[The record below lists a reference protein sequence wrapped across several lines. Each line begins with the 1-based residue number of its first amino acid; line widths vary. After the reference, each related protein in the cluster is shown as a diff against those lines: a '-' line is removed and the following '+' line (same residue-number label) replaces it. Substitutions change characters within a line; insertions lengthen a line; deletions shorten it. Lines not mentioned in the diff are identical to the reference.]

1 MSAVGENPLD
11 PATPESRKR
20 KGSPCDTSGQSVEKR
35 RRELECHYIEE
46 LAELLSSNMGDIAS
60 LSSKPDKCHILK
72 STVDQIQQMKRREQE
87 KAALLSPDDEVQ
99 KSDISSSSQGLVE
112 KEALGPMLLEA
123 LDGFF
128 FVVNREGR
136 IVFVSENVT
145 SYLGYSQG
153 ELMTSSVYSML
164 HVGDHNEFVRNLLPK
179 SLVNGV
185 QWPQEP
191 SRRNSHTFN
200 CRMLKRPPDELDSEN
215 PEARQQYEIM
225 QCFTVSQPRTMQ
237 EEGEDLQSCLIC
249 IACRIPRAQPFSTES
264 FITKQ
269 DPTGKIISIET
280 SALRATGR
288 PGWEDLVR
296 KCIFAFF
303 QTQGKEPSHAKKL
316 LHEVMTH
323 GTAISPL
330 YHFTLSDG
338 TPLSAQTRCKFCC
351 PPNPDVQPFIMG
363 IHTIDRE
370 HNTASSQEN
379 TNPSLPPALGSL
391 AQTPSRSPSLPPSS
405 NWTQGSGLST
415 SGLHPNNTNTSPH
428 GHNPATPTGYLT
440 PNRTCPQ
447 QVNSPSPLS
456 SPLIATPTSFMSPRM
471 PRASP
476 GLGGSPRLPGNPFS
490 PSTPGLQ
497 SPAGEL
503 SSGGSLNR
511 QQSGGDGSSGTSG
524 GSTGSFSLSSPV
536 LQRQASTPTGSST
549 RPPSAKLPEGGEGG
563 GENSVKAPLPSASLL
578 GNPRLNQLLE
588 RNGAGAE
595 SNNNRIHCKSSPHP
609 SNPHPAPQCP
619 ASHSTLTERHKI
631 LHRLLQD
638 TSPHDASTT
647 TEEGLNKSDVEIKR
661 EPPAIPALTAAPPKS
676 SSREPQDHQLL
687 RFLLDT
693 DEKDLG
699 DLPPPSALSL
709 QTVRVKVE
717 KRASVDG
724 VVCTGSTVAAGGAS
738 KPAGVCS
745 SSACTSPK
753 SSPVGENRR
762 DSRRDSR
769 DSTMSGGSVD
779 MDPLTQLLPGL
790 RGPSGAKQ
798 SSEDSTTPGGGPQ
811 LHSPASQ
818 PPAQLQSPLPQL
830 QSPLPQLQ
838 SPLPQLQSPLPQ
850 LQSPLPQLQSP
861 LPQLQSPLP
870 QLQSSQSLPQ
880 LQSPSP
886 QLHSPSPQ
894 LKLQSPTQLQPG
906 EASTPR
912 NVNVKRESP
921 GTPNRVLSDGGPS
934 SGCNLQSQSSF
945 DFCSPPTPS
954 QTQNLGQG
962 DPFQTPKDS
971 SLFPEAEVINAF
983 SSSTGLSKMDV
994 GDSQFQPLSL
1004 SDSLSFNGL
1013 GTPLQ
1018 APLASPQEQCVPCTL
1033 DEVLGPPTTPEGRND
1048 EKALLEQLVSFL
1060 SGTDE
1065 SELAELDKALG
1076 IDKLVQGGC
1085 FDPLNQNFPTQQ
1097 STATSGSMD
1106 PKLPTYPSQFTPSP
1120 QAQFPPELAT
1130 VVGQQGLGF
1139 GAPRRAFPGGTTGV
1153 GLRPGVPRPLGVG
1166 AQLRL
1171 PPNQLRL
1178 QLQQRLQGPQQL
1190 QNRMAGIHPF
1200 PGGAQHVNIGLRQG
1214 VQQPQMP
1221 SQPPLNAQMLAQ
1233 RQRELYSIQHR
1244 QRQLFQQKVMLM
1256 RQNIAGAPTGVV
1268 GPTGGTA
1275 RAPKGPPQTPQQQQ
1289 QFSFPPGYNPL
1300 MGKSPTSPSNFSP
1313 MTGGPL
1319 DNKLPSRVPL
1329 NNPTL
1334 MAGVQGQFSTTVNST
1349 LPQGLFQ
1356 QFGGSAISQQDPPF
1370 PPEMSPTSPLLSPQ
1384 NPTSQSPLLQQAPPP
1399 GYQSPEMK
1407 SWQQTGMG
1415 SNSLFS
1421 PSGQSAA
1428 QAFGQQGVYNNM
1440 SITVSM
1446 AGGSGGVGP
1455 LSPMGQPVGISNSNL
1470 SNVGSVC
1477 SDQQVQQVQVFA
1489 DVQCTVNLVGGDSY
1503 LNPGPIGAAASQKG
1517 PGVPQGSQNNQA
1529 QQKSLLQQ
1537 LLTE

>member
-1 MSAVGENPLD
+1 MSAVGESPLD

-20 KGSPCDTSGQSVEKR
+20 KGSPCDTSGQSLEKR
-35 RRELECHYIEE
+35 RRELECRYIEE

-60 LSSKPDKCHILK
+60 LSVKPDKCHILK
-72 STVDQIQQMKRREQE
+72 STVDQIQQIKRREQE

-145 SYLGYSQG
+145 SYLGYTQE
-153 ELMTSSVYSML
+153 ELMTSSVYNIL
-164 HVGDHNEFVRNLLPK
+164 HVGDHYEFVRNLLPK

-185 QWPQEP
+185 PWPQETG
-191 SRRNSHTFN
+191 RRNSHTFN
-200 CRMLKRPPDELDSEN
+200 CRMLKRPPDEVDSEN
-215 PEARQQYEIM
+215 LEARQQYEIM
-225 QCFTVSQPRTMQ
+225 QCFTVSQPPAKQQ
-237 EEGEDLQSCLIC
+237 EEGDDLQSCLIC
-249 IACRIPRAQPFSTES
+249 IACRIPRAQPVNSES

-280 SALRATGR
+280 SALRVTGR

-296 KCIFAFF
+296 KCIYAFF
-303 QTQGKEPSHAKKL
+303 QPQGKEPSHAKKL

-323 GTAISPL
+323 GSAISPL
-330 YHFTLSDG
+330 YHFSLSDG
-338 TPLSAQTRCKFCC
+338 TPLSAQTRCKFFC

-363 IHTIDRE
+363 FHTIDRE

-379 TNPSLPPALGSL
+379 TTPTLGSL
-391 AQTPSRSPSLPPSS
+391 AQTPSRSPTLPPGS
-405 NWTQGSGLST
+405 NSTQGSGLAS
-415 SGLHPNNTNTSPH
+415 SGLHPNNSNASSH
-428 GHNPATPTGYLT
+428 GHNPATPTGYVT
-440 PNRTCPQ
+440 PCRTCPQ

-456 SPLIATPTSFMSPRM
+456 SPLTATPTSFMSPRM

-476 GLGGSPRLPGNPFS
+476 GLGGSPRVPGNPFS
-490 PSTPGLQ
+490 PSTPGLH
-497 SPAGEL
+497 SPTGAL

-511 QQSGGDGSSGTSG
+511 QQSGGDGGTSC

-536 LQRQASTPTGSST
+536 PQRQASTPTGSST
-549 RPPSAKLPEGGEGG
+549 QPPSVKHPEGGEGG
-563 GENSVKAPLPSASLL
+563 GEDSVKAPLPSASQL
-578 GNPRLNQLLE
+578 GIPRLSLLLE
-588 RNGAGAE
+588 INGTAVE
-595 SNNNRIHCKSSPHP
+595 SNNNNSTHCTSSPHP
-609 SNPHPAPQCP
+609 PNPAPAPQCP

-638 TSPHDASTT
+638 SSPNDASTAA
-647 TEEGLNKSDVEIKR
+647 EDGLNKNEVEIKK
-661 EPPAIPALTAAPPKS
+661 EPPACPALTASSKS

-717 KRASVDG
+717 KRVSVDG
-724 VVCTGSTVAAGGAS
+724 PPLCTGSSVAAS
-738 KPAGVCS
+738 KPAGAS
-745 SSACTSPK
+745 GSPACVSPK
-753 SSPVGENRR
+753 SSPVGENRL

-769 DSTMSGGSVD
+769 DSTMSGGPVD
-779 MDPLTQLLPGL
+779 MDSLIELLPGL
-790 RGPSGAKQ
+790 RGAKQ
-798 SSEDSTTPGGGPQ
+798 GSEDPTTPGSPQLQSPGPQ
-811 LHSPASQ
+811 AQ
-818 PPAQLQSPLPQL
+818 PPAQLQSPMPQL
-830 QSPLPQLQ
+830 QSPLSQP
-838 SPLPQLQSPLPQ
+838 
-850 LQSPLPQLQSP
+850 
-861 LPQLQSPLP
+861 
-870 QLQSSQSLPQ
+870 QSLPQ

-886 QLHSPSPQ
+886 QLQSPSPQ
-894 LKLQSPTQLQPG
+894 LKLQSPTQLQRS

-912 NVNVKRESP
+912 NVNVKREPP
-921 GTPNRVLSDGGPS
+921 GTPNRGLSDGGPP
-934 SGCNLQSQSSF
+934 SGCSLQSQPSF

-954 QTQNLGQG
+954 QTQTQGQG

-971 SLFPEAEVINAF
+971 SSPFPEAEVINPF
-983 SSSTGLSKMDV
+983 SSSTVLTKMDV
-994 GDSQFQPLSL
+994 GDSQFQPLAL
-1004 SDSLSFNGL
+1004 SDTLSFDGL

-1033 DEVLGPPTTPEGRND
+1033 DEVLGPLTAPEGRND

-1085 FDPLNQNFPTQQ
+1085 FDPLPQNFPTQQ
-1097 STATSGSMD
+1097 PTATPVSLD
-1106 PKLPTYPSQFTPSP
+1106 PKLPSYPSQFTPAP
-1120 QAQFPPELAT
+1120 QTQFPPELAT
-1130 VVGQQGLGF
+1130 VGPQALGF
-1139 GAPRRAFPGGTTGV
+1139 GAPRGTFPGGTGM
-1153 GLRPGVPRPLGVG
+1153 GLRPGMTRPQGMG
-1166 AQLRL
+1166 TQLRL

-1190 QNRMAGIHPF
+1190 QNRLAAINPF
-1200 PGGAQHVNIGLRQG
+1200 PAGHVNMGVRQG
-1214 VQQPQMP
+1214 VQQPQIP

-1256 RQNIAGAPTGVV
+1256 RQNMAGAPTAAA
-1268 GPTGGTA
+1268 GPVGTA
-1275 RAPKGPPQTPQQQQ
+1275 RVPKGPPTTPQQQQ
-1289 QFSFPPGYNPL
+1289 QQFNFPPGFNP
-1300 MGKSPTSPSNFSP
+1300 MTGNPPTSPSHFSP
-1313 MTGGPL
+1313 MSGAPL
-1319 DNKLPSRVPL
+1319 DNKLSARVPL
-1329 NNPTL
+1329 NNQTL
-1334 MAGVQGQFSTTVNST
+1334 MGGVQGQFSSTVNSS
-1349 LPQGLFQ
+1349 LQQSLFQ
-1356 QFGGSAISQQDPPF
+1356 QFGGSALVQQDPSF
-1370 PPEMSPTSPLLSPQ
+1370 PPDMSPSSPLLSPQ
-1384 NPTSQSPLLQQAPPP
+1384 NSTSQSPLLQQAPPP
-1399 GYQSPEMK
+1399 GYQSPDMK
-1407 SWQQTGMG
+1407 SWQQTGIG

-1421 PSGQSAA
+1421 QSGQSAG

-1446 AGGSGGVGP
+1446 AGGSGGVGSLP
-1455 LSPMGQPVGISNSNL
+1455 PMGQPVGIGNSNL

-1489 DVQCTVNLVGGDSY
+1489 DVQCTVNLVGSDSY
-1503 LNPGPIGAAASQKG
+1503 LNQGSIAAAASQKG
-1517 PGVPQGSQNNQA
+1517 PGPPGSQNNQA

>member
-1 MSAVGENPLD
+1 MLPVSKKTTGPNKTCEFTL
-11 PATPESRKR
+11 RKR
-20 KGSPCDTSGQSVEKR
+20 TDSTDYIFETHCVSIFIFFCCSLEKR
-35 RRELECHYIEE
+35 RRELECRYIEE

-60 LSSKPDKCHILK
+60 LSVKPDKCHILK
-72 STVDQIQQMKRREQE
+72 STVDQIQQMKRREQGE
-87 KAALLSPDDEVQ
+87 DDEVQ

-145 SYLGYSQG
+145 SYLGYAQE
-153 ELMTSSVYSML
+153 ELMTSSVYSIL

-185 QWPQEP
+185 PWPQETG
-191 SRRNSHTFN
+191 RRNSHTFN

-296 KCIFAFF
+296 KCIYAFF
-303 QTQGKEPSHAKKL
+303 QPQGKEPSHAKKL

-379 TNPSLPPALGSL
+379 TNPSLPPNLGSL
-391 AQTPSRSPSLPPSS
+391 AQTPSRSPSLPPGS
-405 NWTQGSGLST
+405 NWTQGSGLAT
-415 SGLHPNNTNTSPH
+415 SGLHPNNSNASSH

-440 PNRTCPQ
+440 PNRTCSQ

-456 SPLIATPTSFMSPRM
+456 SPLTATPTSFMSPRM

-476 GLGGSPRLPGNPFS
+476 GLGGSPRIPGNPFS
-490 PSTPGLQ
+490 PSTAGLH
-497 SPAGEL
+497 SPAGAL

-511 QQSGGDGSSGTSG
+511 QQSGGDGSNGASG
-524 GSTGSFSLSSPV
+524 GSTGSFSMSSPV

-549 RPPSAKLPEGGEGG
+549 RPSSAKPPEGGEGG
-563 GENSVKAPLPSASLL
+563 GEDSVKAPLPSGSQL
-578 GNPRLNQLLE
+578 GNPRPNQLLDS
-588 RNGAGAE
+588 NGTGVE
-595 SNNNRIHCKSSPHP
+595 SNNNNSIHCTSSPHP
-609 SNPHPAPQCP
+609 PNPPPAPQCP

-638 TSPHDASTT
+638 SSPSDASTPI
-647 TEEGLNKSDVEIKR
+647 EDGINKNQVEIKK
-661 EPPAIPALTAAPPKS
+661 EPPASPALTAAASKS

-724 VVCTGSTVAAGGAS
+724 VACTGSTVAAS
-738 KPAGVCS
+738 NTPS
-745 SSACTSPK
+745 SSLWLCLTPCPLMVLEPLYRLPWHHHKSKYYCT
-753 SSPVGENRR
+753 
-762 DSRRDSR
+762 
-769 DSTMSGGSVD
+769 
-779 MDPLTQLLPGL
+779 
-790 RGPSGAKQ
+790 
-798 SSEDSTTPGGGPQ
+798 
-811 LHSPASQ
+811 H
-818 PPAQLQSPLPQL
+818 
-830 QSPLPQLQ
+830 
-838 SPLPQLQSPLPQ
+838 
-850 LQSPLPQLQSP
+850 
-861 LPQLQSPLP
+861 
-870 QLQSSQSLPQ
+870 
-880 LQSPSP
+880 
-886 QLHSPSPQ
+886 
-894 LKLQSPTQLQPG
+894 
-906 EASTPR
+906 
-912 NVNVKRESP
+912 
-921 GTPNRVLSDGGPS
+921 
-934 SGCNLQSQSSF
+934 
-945 DFCSPPTPS
+945 
-954 QTQNLGQG
+954 
-962 DPFQTPKDS
+962 
-971 SLFPEAEVINAF
+971 
-983 SSSTGLSKMDV
+983 
-994 GDSQFQPLSL
+994 PLSL
-1004 SDSLSFNGL
+1004 NYIFSVIISSLQHGSAGDNAAVFL
-1013 GTPLQ
+1013 CV
-1018 APLASPQEQCVPCTL
+1018 SRQCVPCTL

-1085 FDPLNQNFPTQQ
+1085 FDPLPQNFPTQQ
-1097 STATSGSMD
+1097 PTASPVSMD
-1106 PKLPTYPSQFTPSP
+1106 PKLPTYPSQFTPAS
-1120 QAQFPPELAT
+1120 QAQFPPELVT
-1130 VVGQQGLGF
+1130 VGPQGLGF
-1139 GAPRRAFPGGTTGV
+1139 GAPRGAFPGGTTGI
-1153 GLRPGVPRPLGVG
+1153 GLRPGMTRPQGMG
-1166 AQLRL
+1166 TQLRL

-1178 QLQQRLQGPQQL
+1178 QLQQRLQGPQQVRTQSVL
-1190 QNRMAGIHPF
+1190 CILKQSNKF
-1200 PGGAQHVNIGLRQG
+1200 SLRPVSQ
-1214 VQQPQMP
+1214 
-1221 SQPPLNAQMLAQ
+1221 QPPLNAQMLAQ

-1256 RQNIAGAPTGVV
+1256 RQNMAGAPTGAV
-1268 GPTGGTA
+1268 GSVGTA
-1275 RAPKGPPQTPQQQQ
+1275 RVPKGPPTTPQQQQ
-1289 QFSFPPGYNPL
+1289 QFNFPPGYNP
-1300 MGKSPTSPSNFSP
+1300 MTGKSPTSPSHFSP

-1319 DNKLPSRVPL
+1319 DNKLSVRVPL
-1329 NNPTL
+1329 NNQTL
-1334 MAGVQGQFSTTVNST
+1334 MGGVQGQFSSTVNAS
-1349 LPQGLFQ
+1349 LQPALFQ
-1356 QFGGSAISQQDPPF
+1356 QFGGSAMVQQDPSF

-1384 NPTSQSPLLQQAPPP
+1384 NSTSQSPLLQQAPPP
-1399 GYQSPEMK
+1399 GYQSPDMK

-1421 PSGQSAA
+1421 QSGQSAG

-1446 AGGSGGVGP
+1446 AGGSGGVGSLP
-1455 LSPMGQPVGISNSNL
+1455 PMGQPVGMSNSNL
-1470 SNVGSVC
+1470 SNVDFSVHVPTHEQKNGRFYQIC
-1477 SDQQVQQVQVFA
+1477 FF
-1489 DVQCTVNLVGGDSY
+1489 NLVVKFVLNTREKHERGDVKLY
-1503 LNPGPIGAAASQKG
+1503 LDCF
-1517 PGVPQGSQNNQA
+1517 
-1529 QQKSLLQQ
+1529 
-1537 LLTE
+1537 

>member
-35 RRELECHYIEE
+35 RRELECRYIEE

-60 LSSKPDKCHILK
+60 LSVKPDKCHILK
-72 STVDQIQQMKRREQE
+72 STVDQIQQLKRRKQE

-145 SYLGYSQG
+145 SYLGYGQG
-153 ELMTSSVYSML
+153 ELMTSSVYSIL

-185 QWPQEP
+185 PWPQEP
-191 SRRNSHTFN
+191 GRRNSHTFN

-296 KCIFAFF
+296 KCIYAFF

-330 YHFTLSDG
+330 YHFMLSDG

-379 TNPSLPPALGSL
+379 TNPSLPPTLGSL
-391 AQTPSRSPSLPPSS
+391 AQAPSRSPSLPPGS

-428 GHNPATPTGYLT
+428 GQNPATPTGYLT
-440 PNRTCPQ
+440 PNRTCTQ

-456 SPLIATPTSFMSPRM
+456 SPLTATPTSFMSPRM
-471 PRASP
+471 QRASP
-476 GLGGSPRLPGNPFS
+476 GSGGSPRVPGNPFS
-490 PSTPGLQ
+490 PSTPGLH

-511 QQSGGDGSSGTSG
+511 QQSGGDGGSGASG

-536 LQRQASTPTGSST
+536 LQRQASTPTDPST
-549 RPPSAKLPEGGEGG
+549 RPPSAKPPEGGEGG
-563 GENSVKAPLPSASLL
+563 GEDSAKVPLPSASQL

-588 RNGAGAE
+588 SNGTGVE
-595 SNNNRIHCKSSPHP
+595 SNNNRIHCTSSPHP
-609 SNPHPAPQCP
+609 PNPHPAPQCP
-619 ASHSTLTERHKI
+619 AAHSTLTQRHKI

-638 TSPHDASTT
+638 TSPSDASNT
-647 TEEGLNKSDVEIKR
+647 TEEGLNKNDVEIKR
-661 EPPAIPALTAAPPKS
+661 EPPASPALTAAPPKS

-724 VVCTGSTVAAGGAS
+724 VACAGSTVAAGGSS
-738 KPAGVCS
+738 KPAGVCT
-745 SSACTSPK
+745 SSACVSPK

-769 DSTMSGGSVD
+769 DSTTSGGPVD

-798 SSEDSTTPGGGPQ
+798 SSEDSTTAGGGPQ

-818 PPAQLQSPLPQL
+818 PPAQLQSPQSQL
-830 QSPLPQLQ
+830 QSPLSQP
-838 SPLPQLQSPLPQ
+838 
-850 LQSPLPQLQSP
+850 
-861 LPQLQSPLP
+861 
-870 QLQSSQSLPQ
+870 QSLSQ

-906 EASTPR
+906 ETSTSR
-912 NVNVKRESP
+912 NVNVKREPP
-921 GTPNRVLSDGGPS
+921 GTPNRGISDGGAP
-934 SGCNLQSQSSF
+934 SGCSLQSQSTF

-954 QTQNLGQG
+954 QTQNQGQG
-962 DPFQTPKDS
+962 ESFQTPKDS
-971 SLFPEAEVINAF
+971 SLFPEAEVNNPF

-1004 SDSLSFNGL
+1004 SLSDTLSFDGL

-1085 FDPLNQNFPTQQ
+1085 FDLLPQTFPTQQ
-1097 STATSGSMD
+1097 STATPGSMD
-1106 PKLPTYPSQFTPSP
+1106 PKLPTYPSQFTPTP
-1120 QAQFPPELAT
+1120 QAQFTPELAA

-1139 GAPRRAFPGGTTGV
+1139 GAPRGAFPGGTTGI
-1153 GLRPGVPRPLGVG
+1153 GLRPGMPRPQGIG
-1166 AQLRL
+1166 TQLRL

-1190 QNRMAGIHPF
+1190 QNRMAGMNLF
-1200 PGGAQHVNIGLRQG
+1200 PGGAQHVNLGLRQG

-1221 SQPPLNAQMLAQ
+1221 SQQPPLNAQMLAQ
-1233 RQRELYSIQHR
+1233 RQRELFSIQHR

-1256 RQNIAGAPTGVV
+1256 RQNMAGAPTGAA
-1268 GPTGGTA
+1268 GPTGTA
-1275 RAPKGPPQTPQQQQ
+1275 RVPKGPPSTPQQQQ
-1289 QFSFPPGYNPL
+1289 QQQQQQFNFPPGYNPL
-1300 MGKSPTSPSNFSP
+1300 TGKSPTSTSHFSP

-1319 DNKLPSRVPL
+1319 DSKLPVRVPL
-1329 NNPTL
+1329 NNQAL
-1334 MAGVQGQFSTTVNST
+1334 MAGVQGQFSSTVSST

-1356 QFGGSAISQQDPPF
+1356 QFGGSAIAQQDPSF
-1370 PPEMSPTSPLLSPQ
+1370 PADMSPTSPLLSPQ
-1384 NPTSQSPLLQQAPPP
+1384 NTTSQSPLLQQAPPP

-1421 PSGQSAA
+1421 QSGQSAG

-1446 AGGSGGVGP
+1446 AGGSGGVGS
-1455 LSPMGQPVGISNSNL
+1455 LSPMGQPVGMSNSNL

-1489 DVQCTVNLVGGDSY
+1489 DVQCTVNLVGGESY
-1503 LNPGPIGAAASQKG
+1503 LNQGSIGAAASQKG
-1517 PGVPQGSQNNQA
+1517 PGVPQGPQNNQA

>member
-1 MSAVGENPLD
+1 MSAVGESPLD

-20 KGSPCDTSGQSVEKR
+20 KGSPCDTSGQSLEKR
-35 RRELECHYIEE
+35 RRELECRYIEE

-60 LSSKPDKCHILK
+60 LSVKPDKCHILK
-72 STVDQIQQMKRREQE
+72 STVDQIQQIKRREQE

-145 SYLGYSQG
+145 SYLGYTQE
-153 ELMTSSVYSML
+153 ELMTSSVYSIL

-185 QWPQEP
+185 PWPQEP
-191 SRRNSHTFN
+191 GRRNSHTFN
-200 CRMLKRPPDELDSEN
+200 CRMLKRPPDEADSEN
-215 PEARQQYEIM
+215 LEARQQYEIM
-225 QCFTVSQPRTMQ
+225 QCFTVSQPRALQ
-237 EEGEDLQSCLIC
+237 EEGDDLQSCLIC
-249 IACRIPRAQPFSTES
+249 IACRIPRTQPVSSES

-288 PGWEDLVR
+288 HGWEDLVR
-296 KCIFAFF
+296 KCIYAFF
-303 QTQGKEPSHAKKL
+303 QPQGKEPSHAKKL

-323 GTAISPL
+323 GSAISPL

-379 TNPSLPPALGSL
+379 TNPSLPPTLGSL
-391 AQTPSRSPSLPPSS
+391 AQTPSRSPTLPPGS
-405 NWTQGSGLST
+405 NSTQVSGLAS
-415 SGLHPNNTNTSPH
+415 SGLHPNNSNASSH

-440 PNRTCPQ
+440 PSRTCPQ

-456 SPLIATPTSFMSPRM
+456 SPLTATPTSFMSPRM

-476 GLGGSPRLPGNPFS
+476 GLGGSPRVPGNPFS
-490 PSTPGLQ
+490 PSTPGLH
-497 SPAGEL
+497 SPAGAL

-511 QQSGGDGSSGTSG
+511 QQSSGDSGSGASG
-524 GSTGSFSLSSPV
+524 GSTGSFSLPSPV
-536 LQRQASTPTGSST
+536 PQRQASTPTGSST
-549 RPPSAKLPEGGEGG
+549 RPPSAKPPEG
-563 GENSVKAPLPSASLL
+563 V
-578 GNPRLNQLLE
+578 
-588 RNGAGAE
+588 E
-595 SNNNRIHCKSSPHP
+595 SNNSSINCTSSPHP
-609 SNPHPAPQCP
+609 PNPLPVPPCP

-638 TSPHDASTT
+638 NSPNDATT
-647 TEEGLNKSDVEIKR
+647 TIEEGVNKNEVEIKK
-661 EPPAIPALTAAPPKS
+661 EPPASPALSTVVPKS

-717 KRASVDG
+717 KRASGEG
-724 VVCTGSTVAAGGAS
+724 VPCLGSTVAAGGA
-738 KPAGVCS
+738 ATHG
-745 SSACTSPK
+745 T
-753 SSPVGENRR
+753 RIIY
-762 DSRRDSR
+762 
-769 DSTMSGGSVD
+769 
-779 MDPLTQLLPGL
+779 
-790 RGPSGAKQ
+790 
-798 SSEDSTTPGGGPQ
+798 
-811 LHSPASQ
+811 
-818 PPAQLQSPLPQL
+818 
-830 QSPLPQLQ
+830 
-838 SPLPQLQSPLPQ
+838 
-850 LQSPLPQLQSP
+850 
-861 LPQLQSPLP
+861 
-870 QLQSSQSLPQ
+870 SLPFEFQ
-880 LQSPSP
+880 YFIP
-886 QLHSPSPQ
+886 QVCASLSFTC
-894 LKLQSPTQLQPG
+894 LCVCFPG
-906 EASTPR
+906 
-912 NVNVKRESP
+912 
-921 GTPNRVLSDGGPS
+921 LSDGGPP
-934 SGCNLQSQSSF
+934 SGCSLQSQSSF

-954 QTQNLGQG
+954 QTQAQGQG

-971 SLFPEAEVINAF
+971 SPFPEAEVINPF
-983 SSSTGLSKMDV
+983 SSSTGLTKMDV
-994 GDSQFQPLSL
+994 GDSQFQPLPL
-1004 SDSLSFNGL
+1004 SESLSFDGL

-1085 FDPLNQNFPTQQ
+1085 FDPLPQNFQTQQ
-1097 STATSGSMD
+1097 PTATPVSMD
-1106 PKLPTYPSQFTPSP
+1106 PKVPTYPSQFTPAP

-1130 VVGQQGLGF
+1130 VGPQGLGF
-1139 GAPRRAFPGGTTGV
+1139 GAPRGAFPGGMGM
-1153 GLRPGVPRPLGVG
+1153 GLRPGMTRPQGIG
-1166 AQLRL
+1166 TQLRL

-1190 QNRMAGIHPF
+1190 QSRLAGINQF
-1200 PGGAQHVNIGLRQG
+1200 PAGAQHVNMGIRQG
-1214 VQQPQMP
+1214 VQQPQIP

-1256 RQNIAGAPTGVV
+1256 RQNMA
-1268 GPTGGTA
+1268 GTA
-1275 RAPKGPPQTPQQQQ
+1275 TGAQQQQQQQQQQ
-1289 QFSFPPGYNPL
+1289 QFNFPPGYNPIT
-1300 MGKSPTSPSNFSP
+1300 GNPPTSPSHFSP
-1313 MTGGPL
+1313 MSGGPL
-1319 DNKLPSRVPL
+1319 DSKLSARVPL
-1329 NNPTL
+1329 NNQTL
-1334 MAGVQGQFSTTVNST
+1334 MSGVQGQFSSTVNSS
-1349 LPQGLFQ
+1349 LQQGLFQ
-1356 QFGGSAISQQDPPF
+1356 QFGGSAIVQQDPSF

-1384 NPTSQSPLLQQAPPP
+1384 NSTSQSPLLQQAPPP
-1399 GYQSPEMK
+1399 GYQSPDMK
-1407 SWQQTGMG
+1407 SWQQTGLV

-1421 PSGQSAA
+1421 QSGQSAG

-1446 AGGSGGVGP
+1446 AGGSGGVGS
-1455 LSPMGQPVGISNSNL
+1455 LAPMGQPVVMSNSNL

-1489 DVQCTVNLVGGDSY
+1489 DVQCTVNLVGSDSY
-1503 LNPGPIGAAASQKG
+1503 LNQGSIGAAASQKG
-1517 PGVPQGSQNNQA
+1517 PGPQGSQNNQA

>member
-1 MSAVGENPLD
+1 MSTVGESPLD

-35 RRELECHYIEE
+35 RRELECRYIEE
-46 LAELLSSNMGDIAS
+46 LAELLSSNMGDIAI
-60 LSSKPDKCHILK
+60 LSVKPDKCHILK
-72 STVDQIQQMKRREQE
+72 SMVDKIQQIKRREQE

-145 SYLGYSQG
+145 SYLGYAQE
-153 ELMTSSVYSML
+153 ELMTSSVYSIL

-185 QWPQEP
+185 PWPQEP
-191 SRRNSHTFN
+191 GRRNSHTFN
-200 CRMLKRPPDELDSEN
+200 CRMLKRPPDEADSEN
-215 PEARQQYEIM
+215 LEARQQYEIM
-225 QCFTVSQPRTMQ
+225 QCFTVSQPRALQ
-237 EEGEDLQSCLIC
+237 EEGDDLQSCLIC
-249 IACRIPRAQPFSTES
+249 IACRMPRTQPVSTES

-296 KCIFAFF
+296 KCIYAFF

-379 TNPSLPPALGSL
+379 TNPSLPPTLGSL
-391 AQTPSRSPSLPPSS
+391 AQTPSRSPAFAPGS
-405 NWTQGSGLST
+405 NSTQGSGLAT
-415 SGLHPNNTNTSPH
+415 SGLHPNNSNVSPH

-440 PNRTCPQ
+440 PNRTCSQ

-456 SPLIATPTSFMSPRM
+456 SPLTATPTSFVSPRM

-476 GLGGSPRLPGNPFS
+476 GLGGSPRVPGKPFS
-490 PSTPGLQ
+490 PSTPGLP
-497 SPAGEL
+497 SPAGAL

-511 QQSGGDGSSGTSG
+511 QQSGGDGSAASSGSA
-524 GSTGSFSLSSPV
+524 GSFSLSSPAP
-536 LQRQASTPTGSST
+536 QRQTSTPTGSST
-549 RPPSAKLPEGGEGG
+549 RPSSVKPPDGEGG
-563 GENSVKAPLPSASLL
+563 AEDSVKAPLPSASQL
-578 GNPRLNQLLE
+578 GNPRLSQLLDSS
-588 RNGAGAE
+588 GTGAE
-595 SNNNRIHCKSSPHP
+595 SNNSSIHCTSSPHP
-609 SNPHPAPQCP
+609 NPSPAPQCP

-638 TSPHDASTT
+638 SSPKDASTT
-647 TEEGLNKSDVEIKR
+647 TEDVTNKNEVEIKK
-661 EPPAIPALTAAPPKS
+661 EPPASPALTTAPHKS
-676 SSREPQDHQLL
+676 NSREPQDHQLL

-724 VVCTGSTVAAGGAS
+724 PLCTISAAATGGSS
-738 KPAGVCS
+738 KPGGVS
-745 SSACTSPK
+745 STSACISPK
-753 SSPVGENRR
+753 SSPVGESRR

-769 DSTMSGGSVD
+769 DSTMSGGPVD
-779 MDPLTQLLPGL
+779 MDPLTQLLTGP

-798 SSEDSTTPGGGPQ
+798 GSEDSATPGGGPL
-811 LHSPASQ
+811 LHSPAPQ
-818 PPAQLQSPLPQL
+818 PPAQLQSPVPQL
-830 QSPLPQLQ
+830 QSPLSQP
-838 SPLPQLQSPLPQ
+838 
-850 LQSPLPQLQSP
+850 
-861 LPQLQSPLP
+861 
-870 QLQSSQSLPQ
+870 QSLPQ

-912 NVNVKRESP
+912 NVNVKREPP
-921 GTPNRVLSDGGPS
+921 GTPNRGLSDGGPP
-934 SGCNLQSQSSF
+934 SGCSLQSQSSY

-954 QTQNLGQG
+954 QTQVQGQG

-971 SLFPEAEVINAF
+971 SPFPEAEIINPF
-983 SSSTGLSKMDV
+983 SSSTGLTKMDLA
-994 GDSQFQPLSL
+994 DSQFQPLAL
-1004 SDSLSFNGL
+1004 SDTLTFDGL

-1033 DEVLGPPTTPEGRND
+1033 DEVLGPPTTPEGKND

-1085 FDPLNQNFPTQQ
+1085 FDPLPQSFPTQQ
-1097 STATSGSMD
+1097 PTATPVPMD
-1106 PKLPTYPSQFTPSP
+1106 PKLSYPSQFTPAP
-1120 QAQFPPELAT
+1120 QAPFPSELPT
-1130 VVGQQGLGF
+1130 VGPQGLGF
-1139 GAPRRAFPGGTTGV
+1139 GPPRGAYPGGTAGV
-1153 GLRPGVPRPLGVG
+1153 GLRPGMTRPQGV
-1166 AQLRL
+1166 ATQLRL

-1190 QNRMAGIHPF
+1190 QNRLAGISQF
-1200 PGGAQHVNIGLRQG
+1200 PGGAQQLNIGIRQG
-1214 VQQPQMP
+1214 VQQPQIP
-1221 SQPPLNAQMLAQ
+1221 SQQPPLNAQMLAQ

-1256 RQNIAGAPTGVV
+1256 RQNMAGTPTGAVAPIGTARVPKGAPT
-1268 GPTGGTA
+1268 
-1275 RAPKGPPQTPQQQQ
+1275 TPQQQQ
-1289 QFSFPPGYNPL
+1289 QQFNFPAGYNPL
-1300 MGKSPTSPSNFSP
+1300 TGNPPTSPSQFSSP
-1313 MTGGPL
+1313 MSGGAL
-1319 DNKLPSRVPL
+1319 DSKVPARLPL
-1329 NNPTL
+1329 NNQTL
-1334 MAGVQGQFSTTVNST
+1334 MGGVQGQFSSSVNSS
-1349 LPQGLFQ
+1349 LQQGLFQ
-1356 QFGGSAISQQDPPF
+1356 QFGGSAMVQPDPAF

-1384 NPTSQSPLLQQAPPP
+1384 NSTSQSPLLQQAPPP
-1399 GYQSPEMK
+1399 GYQSPDMK
-1407 SWQQTGMG
+1407 SWQQTGIS
-1415 SNSLFS
+1415 SNSLFTQ
-1421 PSGQSAA
+1421 SGQSAG

-1446 AGGSGGVGP
+1446 AGGSGGVSSLP
-1455 LSPMGQPVGISNSNL
+1455 PMGQPVGMSNSNL

-1489 DVQCTVNLVGGDSY
+1489 DVQCTVNLVGSDSY
-1503 LNPGPIGAAASQKG
+1503 LNQGAIAAGASQKAA
-1517 PGVPQGSQNNQA
+1517 VPQGSQNNQA

>member
-1 MSAVGENPLD
+1 MSAVGESPLD

-20 KGSPCDTSGQSVEKR
+20 KGSPCDTSGQSLEKR
-35 RRELECHYIEE
+35 RRELECRYIEE

-60 LSSKPDKCHILK
+60 LSVKPDKCHILK
-72 STVDQIQQMKRREQE
+72 STVDQIQQIKRREQE

-145 SYLGYSQG
+145 SYLGYTQE
-153 ELMTSSVYSML
+153 ELMTSSVYSIL

-185 QWPQEP
+185 PWPQEP
-191 SRRNSHTFN
+191 GRRNSHTFN
-200 CRMLKRPPDELDSEN
+200 CRMLKRPPDEVDSEN
-215 PEARQQYEIM
+215 MEARQQYEIM
-225 QCFTVSQPRTMQ
+225 QCFTVSQPRAMQ

-249 IACRIPRAQPFSTES
+249 IACRMPRIQPVSTES

-296 KCIFAFF
+296 KCIYAFF
-303 QTQGKEPSHAKKL
+303 QPQDKEPSHAKKL

-330 YHFTLSDG
+330 YNFTLSDG

-379 TNPSLPPALGSL
+379 TNPSLPPTLGSI
-391 AQTPSRSPSLPPSS
+391 AQTPSRSPSLPPGS
-405 NWTQGSGLST
+405 NSTQGSGLAT
-415 SGLHPNNTNTSPH
+415 PGLHTNNSNASSH
-428 GHNPATPTGYLT
+428 GHNLATPTGYLT
-440 PNRTCPQ
+440 PNRTNCPQ

-456 SPLIATPTSFMSPRM
+456 SPLTATPTSFMSPRM

-476 GLGGSPRLPGNPFS
+476 GLGGSPRVPGNPFS
-490 PSTPGLQ
+490 PSTPGLH
-497 SPAGEL
+497 SPSGAL

-511 QQSGGDGSSGTSG
+511 QQSGGDSNSGASG
-524 GSTGSFSLSSPV
+524 GSTGSFPLSSPV
-536 LQRQASTPTGSST
+536 LQRQASTPTSSST
-549 RPPSAKLPEGGEGG
+549 RPPSAKAPEGGEEG
-563 GENSVKAPLPSASLL
+563 GEDSVKAPLPSASQL
-578 GNPRLNQLLE
+578 GNPRLNQLLDS
-588 RNGAGAE
+588 NGTAVE
-595 SNNNRIHCKSSPHP
+595 SNNNSTSSPHP
-609 SNPHPAPQCP
+609 PNPSPAPQCP
-619 ASHSTLTERHKI
+619 ASHSSLTERHKI

-638 TSPHDASTT
+638 TSPNDASTT
-647 TEEGLNKSDVEIKR
+647 TEEGINKNEVEIKK
-661 EPPAIPALTAAPPKS
+661 EPPASPALSTAPSKS

-717 KRASVDG
+717 KRASGEG
-724 VVCTGSTVAAGGAS
+724 VACTGSTVAAGGAT
-738 KPAGVCS
+738 KLPGVSS
-745 SSACTSPK
+745 SSACISPK

-762 DSRRDSR
+762 DSRKDSR
-769 DSTMSGGSVD
+769 DSTMSGGPVD
-779 MDPLTQLLPGL
+779 MEPLTQLLPGL

-798 SSEDSTTPGGGPQ
+798 GSENSATPGGGPQ
-811 LHSPASQ
+811 LQSPASQ
-818 PPAQLQSPLPQL
+818 PPAQLQSPVPQL
-830 QSPLPQLQ
+830 QSPL
-838 SPLPQLQSPLPQ
+838 
-850 LQSPLPQLQSP
+850 
-861 LPQLQSPLP
+861 
-870 QLQSSQSLPQ
+870 SQSLPQ

-912 NVNVKRESP
+912 NVNVKREPP
-921 GTPNRVLSDGGPS
+921 GTPNRGLSDGGPP
-934 SGCNLQSQSSF
+934 SGCSLQSQSSF
-945 DFCSPPTPS
+945 DFCNPATPS
-954 QTQNLGQG
+954 QQQGQGQG

-971 SLFPEAEVINAF
+971 SPFPEAEVINPF
-983 SSSTGLSKMDV
+983 SSSTGLTKMDV
-994 GDSQFQPLSL
+994 GDSQFQALAL
-1004 SDSLSFNGL
+1004 SDTLSFDGL

-1085 FDPLNQNFPTQQ
+1085 FDPLPQTFPPQQ
-1097 STATSGSMD
+1097 PTATPVSMD
-1106 PKLPTYPSQFTPSP
+1106 PKLPTYPSQFTPAP

-1130 VVGQQGLGF
+1130 VGPQGLGF
-1139 GAPRRAFPGGTTGV
+1139 GAPRGAFPGGTTGL
-1153 GLRPGVPRPLGVG
+1153 GLRPGMTRPQGVG
-1166 AQLRL
+1166 TQLRL

-1190 QNRMAGIHPF
+1190 QNRLAGMNPF
-1200 PGGAQHVNIGLRQG
+1200 PGGAQHVNIGIRQG

-1221 SQPPLNAQMLAQ
+1221 SQQPPLNAQMLAQ

-1256 RQNIAGAPTGVV
+1256 RQNMAGAPTGAV
-1268 GPTGGTA
+1268 GPVGTA
-1275 RAPKGPPQTPQQQQ
+1275 RAPKAAPTTPQQQQ
-1289 QFSFPPGYNPL
+1289 QQQQQQQFNFPPGYTPMTGNP
-1300 MGKSPTSPSNFSP
+1300 PTSPSHFSP
-1313 MTGGPL
+1313 MSGGPL
-1319 DNKLPSRVPL
+1319 DNKLSGRVPL
-1329 NNPTL
+1329 NNQTL
-1334 MAGVQGQFSTTVNST
+1334 MSGVQGQFNSTVNSS
-1349 LPQGLFQ
+1349 LQQGLFQ
-1356 QFGGSAISQQDPPF
+1356 QFGGSAVVQQDPSF

-1384 NPTSQSPLLQQAPPP
+1384 NSTSQSPLLQQAPPP
-1399 GYQSPEMK
+1399 GYQSPDMK

-1415 SNSLFS
+1415 SLFS
-1421 PSGQSAA
+1421 QSGQSTG

-1446 AGGSGGVGP
+1446 AGGSGGVTSLP
-1455 LSPMGQPVGISNSNL
+1455 PMGQPVGISNSNL

-1489 DVQCTVNLVGGDSY
+1489 DVQCTVNLVGSDSY
-1503 LNPGPIGAAASQKG
+1503 LNQGSIGAAASQKG
-1517 PGVPQGSQNNQA
+1517 PGPQSSQNNQA

>member
-1 MSAVGENPLD
+1 MSAVGESPLD

-20 KGSPCDTSGQSVEKR
+20 KGSPCDTSGQSLEKR
-35 RRELECHYIEE
+35 RRELECRYIEE

-60 LSSKPDKCHILK
+60 LSVMPDKCHILK
-72 STVDQIQQMKRREQE
+72 STVDQIQQIKRREQE

-136 IVFVSENVT
+136 IVFISENVT
-145 SYLGYSQG
+145 SYLGYTQE
-153 ELMTSSVYSML
+153 ELMTSSVYSIL

-185 QWPQEP
+185 PWPQEP
-191 SRRNSHTFN
+191 GRRNSHTFN
-200 CRMLKRPPDELDSEN
+200 CRMLKRPPDEADSEN
-215 PEARQQYEIM
+215 QEARQQYEIM
-225 QCFTVSQPRTMQ
+225 QCFTVSQPRAVQ
-237 EEGEDLQSCLIC
+237 EEGDDLQTCLIC
-249 IACRIPRAQPFSTES
+249 IACRMPRTQPVSTES

-296 KCIFAFF
+296 KCIYAFF
-303 QTQGKEPSHAKKL
+303 QPQGKEPSHAKKL

-330 YHFTLSDG
+330 YYFTLSDG
-338 TPLSAQTRCKFCC
+338 THLSAQTRCKFCC

-379 TNPSLPPALGSL
+379 TNPSLPPTLGGI
-391 AQTPSRSPSLPPSS
+391 AQTPSRSPSLPPGGNSAPGLNS
-405 NWTQGSGLST
+405 NA
-415 SGLHPNNTNTSPH
+415 SPH
-428 GHNPATPTGYLT
+428 GHNPATPAGYLT
-440 PNRTCPQ
+440 PNRTNC
-447 QVNSPSPLS
+447 PSPLS
-456 SPLIATPTSFMSPRM
+456 GPLTATPTSFMSPRM

-476 GLGGSPRLPGNPFS
+476 GSGGSPRVPGNPFS
-490 PSTPGLQ
+490 PSAPGLH
-497 SPAGEL
+497 SPAGAP
-503 SSGGSLNR
+503 SGGGGGGGLNR
-511 QQSGGDGSSGTSG
+511 QQPVGDAKGSASGGQAA
-524 GSTGSFSLSSPV
+524 SFPPFSPI
-536 LQRQASTPTGSST
+536 LQRQASAPAGSSA
-549 RPPSAKLPEGGEGG
+549 RPPSANSPEGGGGGGGGGGDEGG
-563 GENSVKAPLPSASLL
+563 EDSDKAPLASASRP

-588 RNGAGAE
+588 SDGPETNGIGVHFNSTA
-595 SNNNRIHCKSSPHP
+595 SPHP
-609 SNPHPAPQCP
+609 PNPSPAPQCP
-619 ASHSTLTERHKI
+619 ASHSSLTERHKI

-638 TSPHDASTT
+638 SSPNDGSAEDGASR
-647 TEEGLNKSDVEIKR
+647 SDFEIKR
-661 EPPAIPALTAAPPKS
+661 EPPVSPAAGTAPPKAG
-676 SSREPQDHQLL
+676 SREPQDHQLL

-717 KRASVDG
+717 KRASGEG
-724 VVCTGSTVAAGGAS
+724 VACTGSTVAAGGGA
-738 KPAGVCS
+738 KLAGVPGNP
-745 SSACTSPK
+745 ACVSPK

-762 DSRRDSR
+762 DGRR
-769 DSTMSGGSVD
+769 DSTMSGGPVD
-779 MDPLTQLLPGL
+779 TDPLAQLLPPGP
-790 RGPSGAKQ
+790 RGPSGAERGG
-798 SSEDSTTPGGGPQ
+798 EDSANPGGGPQ
-811 LHSPASQ
+811 S
-818 PPAQLQSPLPQL
+818 LQSPAPQL
-830 QSPLPQLQ
+830 RSP
-838 SPLPQLQSPLPQ
+838 
-850 LQSPLPQLQSP
+850 
-861 LPQLQSPLP
+861 
-870 QLQSSQSLPQ
+870 QSLPRLQ
-880 LQSPSP
+880 LQTPPPTP

-894 LKLQSPTQLQPG
+894 LKLQSPTRLQPG

-912 NVNVKRESP
+912 NVNVKREPP
-921 GTPNRVLSDGGPS
+921 GTPNRGLGDG
-934 SGCNLQSQSSF
+934 LQSQSSF
-945 DFCSPPTPS
+945 DFCNPATPS
-954 QTQNLGQG
+954 QQQGPGPGPGQG

-971 SLFPEAEVINAF
+971 SPFPEAEILNPF
-983 SSSTGLSKMDV
+983 SSSTGPTKMDV

-1004 SDSLSFNGL
+1004 SDSLSFDGL
-1013 GTPLQ
+1013 GAPLQ
-1018 APLASPQEQCVPCTL
+1018 APLASPQEQRVPCTL

-1085 FDPLNQNFPTQQ
+1085 FDPLPQSFPTQQ
-1097 STATSGSMD
+1097 TTATSVPAD
-1106 PKLPTYPSQFTPSP
+1106 PKLPGYPSQFAPAP
-1120 QAQFPPELAT
+1120 QAQFPGGELAA
-1130 VVGQQGLGF
+1130 GLSF
-1139 GAPRRAFPGGTTGV
+1139 GAPPRGAFPGGTAGV
-1153 GLRPGVPRPLGVG
+1153 GPRPTRPPGMV

-1190 QNRMAGIHPF
+1190 QNRLAGVTPF
-1200 PGGAQHVNIGLRQG
+1200 PGVQHVNVRQG
-1214 VQQPQMP
+1214 VQSPQMT

-1256 RQNIAGAPTGVV
+1256 RQNLAGAPAAAAAAAAMGPV
-1268 GPTGGTA
+1268 GAA
-1275 RAPKGPPQTPQQQQ
+1275 RVPKGPPTTPQQQQ
-1289 QFSFPPGYNPL
+1289 QQQQQQQFNFPPGYNP
-1300 MGKSPTSPSNFSP
+1300 MTGNTPTSPSHFS
-1313 MTGGPL
+1313 PL
-1319 DNKLPSRVPL
+1319 DNKLSGRVAAG
-1329 NNPTL
+1329 NQTL
-1334 MAGVQGQFSTTVNST
+1334 LGGGGGVPGQFNSAVNSS
-1349 LPQGLFQ
+1349 LQQGLFQ
-1356 QFGGSAISQQDPPF
+1356 QFGGSAVVQQDPPF

-1384 NPTSQSPLLQQAPPP
+1384 SSASQSPLLQQAPPP
-1399 GYQSPEMK
+1399 GYQSPDMK
-1407 SWQQTGMG
+1407 SWQQSGMG
-1415 SNSLFS
+1415 SLFS
-1421 PSGQSAA
+1421 QSGRSAA
-1428 QAFGQQGVYNNM
+1428 PAFGQQGVYNNM

-1446 AGGSGGVGP
+1446 AGGSGGVGSLP
-1455 LSPMGQPVGISNSNL
+1455 PMGQPVGMSNSNL

-1477 SDQQVQQVQVFA
+1477 GDQQVQQVQVFA

-1503 LNPGPIGAAASQKG
+1503 LNPGSIAAAQKG
-1517 PGVPQGSQNNQA
+1517 PGPPGPQNNQA

>member
-1 MSAVGENPLD
+1 MSAVGESPLD

-20 KGSPCDTSGQSVEKR
+20 KGSPCDTSGQSLEKR
-35 RRELECHYIEE
+35 RRELECRYIEE

-60 LSSKPDKCHILK
+60 LSVKPDKCHILK
-72 STVDQIQQMKRREQE
+72 STVDQIQQIKRREQE

-145 SYLGYSQG
+145 SYLGYTQE
-153 ELMTSSVYSML
+153 ELMASSVYSIL

-185 QWPQEP
+185 PWPQEP
-191 SRRNSHTFN
+191 GRRNSHTFN
-200 CRMLKRPPDELDSEN
+200 CRMLKRPPDEVDSEN
-215 PEARQQYEIM
+215 LEARQQYEIM
-225 QCFTVSQPRTMQ
+225 QCFTVSQPRAMQ
-237 EEGEDLQSCLIC
+237 EEGDDLQSCLIC
-249 IACRIPRAQPFSTES
+249 IACRIPRTQPVSSES

-288 PGWEDLVR
+288 AGWEDLVR
-296 KCIFAFF
+296 KCIYAFF
-303 QTQGKEPSHAKKL
+303 QPQGKEPSHAKKL

-323 GTAISPL
+323 GSAISPL

-379 TNPSLPPALGSL
+379 TNPSLPPTLGSL
-391 AQTPSRSPSLPPSS
+391 AQTPSRSPTLPPGS
-405 NWTQGSGLST
+405 NSTQGSGLAS
-415 SGLHPNNTNTSPH
+415 SGLHPNNSNASSH

-440 PNRTCPQ
+440 PSRTCPQ

-456 SPLIATPTSFMSPRM
+456 SPLTATPTSFMSPRM

-476 GLGGSPRLPGNPFS
+476 GLGGSPRVPGNTFS
-490 PSTPGLQ
+490 PSTPGLH
-497 SPAGEL
+497 SPAGAL

-511 QQSGGDGSSGTSG
+511 QQSGGDSGSGASG
-524 GSTGSFSLSSPV
+524 GSTTGSFSLSSPV
-536 LQRQASTPTGSST
+536 PQRQASTPTGSST
-549 RPPSAKLPEGGEGG
+549 RPPSAKPPEGGEGG
-563 GENSVKAPLPSASLL
+563 GEDSVKAPLPSASQL
-578 GNPRLNQLLE
+578 GTSRLNQLLDS
-588 RNGAGAE
+588 NGTAAE
-595 SNNNRIHCKSSPHP
+595 SNNNNNSIHCTSSPHP

-638 TSPHDASTT
+638 SSPNDASTT
-647 TEEGLNKSDVEIKR
+647 AEEGVNKSEVDIKK
-661 EPPAIPALTAAPPKS
+661 EPPTSPALTTAPPKS

-717 KRASVDG
+717 KRASGEG
-724 VVCTGSTVAAGGAS
+724 VPCTGSTIAAGGAS
-738 KPAGVCS
+738 KPAGVSS
-745 SSACTSPK
+745 SSACISPK

-762 DSRRDSR
+762 DSRKDSR
-769 DSTMSGGSVD
+769 DSAMSGGPVD

-798 SSEDSTTPGGGPQ
+798 GGEDSTTPGGDHQ
-811 LHSPASQ
+811 LQSPAPQAQ
-818 PPAQLQSPLPQL
+818 PPAQLQSPVPQL
-830 QSPLPQLQ
+830 QSPLSQP
-838 SPLPQLQSPLPQ
+838 
-850 LQSPLPQLQSP
+850 
-861 LPQLQSPLP
+861 
-870 QLQSSQSLPQ
+870 QSLSQ

-894 LKLQSPTQLQPG
+894 LKLQSPTHLQPS

-912 NVNVKRESP
+912 NVNVKREPP
-921 GTPNRVLSDGGPS
+921 GTPNRGLSDGGPP
-934 SGCNLQSQSSF
+934 SGCSLQSQSSF

-954 QTQNLGQG
+954 QTQAQGQG
-962 DPFQTPKDS
+962 NPFQTPKDS
-971 SLFPEAEVINAF
+971 SPFPEAEVINPF
-983 SSSTGLSKMDV
+983 SSSTGLNKMDV
-994 GDSQFQPLSL
+994 GDSQFQPLAL
-1004 SDSLSFNGL
+1004 SDTLSFDGL

-1085 FDPLNQNFPTQQ
+1085 FDPLPQNFPTQQ
-1097 STATSGSMD
+1097 PTATPVSMD
-1106 PKLPTYPSQFTPSP
+1106 PKLPTYPSQFSSAL

-1130 VVGQQGLGF
+1130 VGPQGLGF
-1139 GAPRRAFPGGTTGV
+1139 GAPRGAFPGGTGM
-1153 GLRPGVPRPLGVG
+1153 GLRPGMTRPQGMG
-1166 AQLRL
+1166 TQLRL

-1190 QNRMAGIHPF
+1190 QNRLAGINPF
-1200 PGGAQHVNIGLRQG
+1200 PAGAQHVNMGIRQG

-1221 SQPPLNAQMLAQ
+1221 SQQPPLNAQMLAQ

-1256 RQNIAGAPTGVV
+1256 RQNMAGAPTGAV
-1268 GPTGGTA
+1268 GPIGTA
-1275 RAPKGPPQTPQQQQ
+1275 RVPKGAPTTPQQQQ
-1289 QFSFPPGYNPL
+1289 QQQQQQQFNFPSGYSPMTGNP
-1300 MGKSPTSPSNFSP
+1300 PTSPSHFSP
-1313 MTGGPL
+1313 MSGAPL
-1319 DNKLPSRVPL
+1319 DNKLSGRVPL
-1329 NNPTL
+1329 SNQTL
-1334 MAGVQGQFSTTVNST
+1334 MGGVQGQFSSTVSSS
-1349 LPQGLFQ
+1349 LQQGLFQ
-1356 QFGGSAISQQDPPF
+1356 QFGGSAMVQQDPSF

-1384 NPTSQSPLLQQAPPP
+1384 NSTSQSPLLQQAPPP
-1399 GYQSPEMK
+1399 GYQSPDMK

-1421 PSGQSAA
+1421 PSGQSAG

-1446 AGGSGGVGP
+1446 AGGSGGVGSLP
-1455 LSPMGQPVGISNSNL
+1455 PMGQAVGMSNSNL

-1489 DVQCTVNLVGGDSY
+1489 DVQCTVNLVGSDSY
-1503 LNPGPIGAAASQKG
+1503 LNQGSIGAAASQKG
-1517 PGVPQGSQNNQA
+1517 PGPQGTQNNQA

>member
-1 MSAVGENPLD
+1 MSAVGESPLD

-20 KGSPCDTSGQSVEKR
+20 KGSPCDTSGQSLEKR
-35 RRELECHYIEE
+35 RRELECRYIEE

-60 LSSKPDKCHILK
+60 LSVKPDKCHILK
-72 STVDQIQQMKRREQE
+72 STVDQIQQIKRREQE

-145 SYLGYSQG
+145 SYLGYTQE
-153 ELMTSSVYSML
+153 ELMTSSVYSIL

-185 QWPQEP
+185 PWPQEP
-191 SRRNSHTFN
+191 GRRNSHTFN
-200 CRMLKRPPDELDSEN
+200 CRMLKRPPDEVDSEN
-215 PEARQQYEIM
+215 LEARQQYEIM
-225 QCFTVSQPRTMQ
+225 QCFTVSQLRAMQ
-237 EEGEDLQSCLIC
+237 EEGDDLQSCLIC
-249 IACRIPRAQPFSTES
+249 IACRMPRIQPVSTES

-296 KCIFAFF
+296 KCIYAFF
-303 QTQGKEPSHAKKL
+303 QPQGKEPSHAKKL

-379 TNPSLPPALGSL
+379 TNPSLPPILDNI
-391 AQTPSRSPSLPPSS
+391 AQTPSRSPSLPPGS
-405 NWTQGSGLST
+405 NSTQGSGLAIT
-415 SGLHPNNTNTSPH
+415 DLQTNNSNASSH

-440 PNRTCPQ
+440 PNRTNCPQ

-456 SPLIATPTSFMSPRM
+456 SPLTATPTSFMSPRM

-476 GLGGSPRLPGNPFS
+476 GLGGSPRVPGNPFS
-490 PSTPGLQ
+490 PSTPGLH
-497 SPAGEL
+497 SPSGAL
-503 SSGGSLNR
+503 SSGGCLNR
-511 QQSGGDGSSGTSG
+511 QQSGGDNNSG
-524 GSTGSFSLSSPV
+524 GSTGSFPLSSPV
-536 LQRQASTPTGSST
+536 LQRQASMPTSSCT
-549 RPPSAKLPEGGEGG
+549 RPPSAKLPEGGEEG
-563 GENSVKAPLPSASLL
+563 GEDSVKAPLPSAS
-578 GNPRLNQLLE
+578 
-588 RNGAGAE
+588 
-595 SNNNRIHCKSSPHP
+595 HTSSPHP
-609 SNPHPAPQCP
+609 PNPSPAPQCP
-619 ASHSTLTERHKI
+619 ASHSSLTERHKI

-638 TSPHDASTT
+638 TSPNDASTT
-647 TEEGLNKSDVEIKR
+647 TEEGINKNDIEIKK
-661 EPPAIPALTAAPPKS
+661 EPPASPALSTAPSKS

-693 DEKDLG
+693 DEKV
-699 DLPPPSALSL
+699 
-709 QTVRVKVE
+709 TV
-717 KRASVDG
+717 
-724 VVCTGSTVAAGGAS
+724 T
-738 KPAGVCS
+738 
-745 SSACTSPK
+745 
-753 SSPVGENRR
+753 
-762 DSRRDSR
+762 
-769 DSTMSGGSVD
+769 
-779 MDPLTQLLPGL
+779 
-790 RGPSGAKQ
+790 
-798 SSEDSTTPGGGPQ
+798 
-811 LHSPASQ
+811 
-818 PPAQLQSPLPQL
+818 
-830 QSPLPQLQ
+830 
-838 SPLPQLQSPLPQ
+838 
-850 LQSPLPQLQSP
+850 
-861 LPQLQSPLP
+861 
-870 QLQSSQSLPQ
+870 
-880 LQSPSP
+880 
-886 QLHSPSPQ
+886 
-894 LKLQSPTQLQPG
+894 
-906 EASTPR
+906 
-912 NVNVKRESP
+912 NVFW
-921 GTPNRVLSDGGPS
+921 LSDGGPP
-934 SGCNLQSQSSF
+934 SGCSLQSQSSF
-945 DFCSPPTPS
+945 DFCNPATPS
-954 QTQNLGQG
+954 QQQGQGQG

-971 SLFPEAEVINAF
+971 SPFPEAEVLNPF
-983 SSSTGLSKMDV
+983 SSSTGLTKMDV
-994 GDSQFQPLSL
+994 GDSQFQALAL
-1004 SDSLSFNGL
+1004 SDTLSFDGL
-1013 GTPLQ
+1013 GTPLP

-1085 FDPLNQNFPTQQ
+1085 FDPLPQNFPSQQ
-1097 STATSGSMD
+1097 PTATPVSMD
-1106 PKLPTYPSQFTPSP
+1106 PKLPTYPSQFTPAP
-1120 QAQFPPELAT
+1120 QAQFPSELAT
-1130 VVGQQGLGF
+1130 VGPQGLGF
-1139 GAPRRAFPGGTTGV
+1139 GAPRGPFPGGTTGM
-1153 GLRPGVPRPLGVG
+1153 GLRPGMTRPQGVG
-1166 AQLRL
+1166 TQLRL

-1190 QNRMAGIHPF
+1190 QNRLAGMNPF
-1200 PGGAQHVNIGLRQG
+1200 PGGAQHVNIGIRQG

-1256 RQNIAGAPTGVV
+1256 RQNMVGAPTGAV
-1268 GPTGGTA
+1268 GPVGTA
-1275 RAPKGPPQTPQQQQ
+1275 RAPKASPTTPQPQQQQ
-1289 QFSFPPGYNPL
+1289 QQFNLPPGYNP
-1300 MGKSPTSPSNFSP
+1300 MTGNPPTSPSHFSP
-1313 MTGGPL
+1313 MSGGPL
-1319 DNKLPSRVPL
+1319 DNKLSGRVPL
-1329 NNPTL
+1329 NNQTL
-1334 MAGVQGQFSTTVNST
+1334 MSGVQGQFNSTVNSS
-1349 LPQGLFQ
+1349 LQQGLFQ
-1356 QFGGSAISQQDPPF
+1356 QFGGSAVVQQDPPF

-1384 NPTSQSPLLQQAPPP
+1384 NSTSQSPLLQQAPPP
-1399 GYQSPEMK
+1399 GYQSPDMK

-1415 SNSLFS
+1415 SLFS
-1421 PSGQSAA
+1421 QSGQSTG

-1446 AGGSGGVGP
+1446 AGGSGGVTSLP
-1455 LSPMGQPVGISNSNL
+1455 PMGQPVGISNSNL
-1470 SNVGSVC
+1470 SNVSSVC

-1489 DVQCTVNLVGGDSY
+1489 DVQCTVNLVGSDSY
-1503 LNPGPIGAAASQKG
+1503 LNQGSIGAAASQKG
-1517 PGVPQGSQNNQA
+1517 PGPQGSQNSQA

>member
-1 MSAVGENPLD
+1 MSAVGESPLD
-11 PATPESRKR
+11 PATPELRKR
-20 KGSPCDTSGQSVEKR
+20 KGSPCDTSGQSAEKR
-35 RRELECHYIEE
+35 RRELECRYIEE

-60 LSSKPDKCHILK
+60 LSVKPEKCHILK
-72 STVDQIQQMKRREQE
+72 STVDQIQQIKRREQE

-99 KSDISSSSQGLVE
+99 KSDISSSSQGLME

-145 SYLGYSQG
+145 SYLGYTQE
-153 ELMTSSVYSML
+153 ELMASSVYSIL

-185 QWPQEP
+185 PWPQEAG
-191 SRRNSHTFN
+191 RRNSHAFN
-200 CRMLKRPPDELDSEN
+200 CRMLKRPPDEVDSEN
-215 PEARQQYEIM
+215 LEARQQYEIM
-225 QCFTVSQPRTMQ
+225 QCFTVSQLRTMQ
-237 EEGEDLQSCLIC
+237 EEGDDLQSCLIC
-249 IACRIPRAQPFSTES
+249 IACRMPRTQPVSTES

-296 KCIFAFF
+296 KCIYAFF
-303 QTQGKEPSHAKKL
+303 QPQGKEPSHAKKL

-379 TNPSLPPALGSL
+379 TNPSLPPTLSGI
-391 AQTPSRSPSLPPSS
+391 AQIPSRSPSLPPSS
-405 NWTQGSGLST
+405 NSTQGSSLAT
-415 SGLHPNNTNTSPH
+415 AGLHTNNSNASSH

-440 PNRTCPQ
+440 PNRTNCPQ

-456 SPLIATPTSFMSPRM
+456 SPLTATPTSFMSPRM

-476 GLGGSPRLPGNPFS
+476 GLGGSPRVPGNPFS
-490 PSTPGLQ
+490 PSTPGLH
-497 SPAGEL
+497 SPAGAL

-511 QQSGGDGSSGTSG
+511 QQSSGDGNSSASG

-536 LQRQASTPTGSST
+536 LQRQASTPTGSSI
-549 RPPSAKLPEGGEGG
+549 RPPSTKPSDGGEEGGED
-563 GENSVKAPLPSASLL
+563 SVKAPLSSASQL
-578 GNPRLNQLLE
+578 GNPRLNQLLDS
-588 RNGAGAE
+588 NGTGADA
-595 SNNNRIHCKSSPHP
+595 NNNSNSIHCTSSPHP
-609 SNPHPAPQCP
+609 PNPAPAPQCP
-619 ASHSTLTERHKI
+619 ASHSSLTERHKI

-638 TSPHDASTT
+638 SSPNDASTT
-647 TEEGLNKSDVEIKR
+647 SEEGINKTEVEIKK
-661 EPPAIPALTAAPPKS
+661 EPPASPALGAGPPKS
-676 SSREPQDHQLL
+676 DSREPQDHQLL
-687 RFLLDT
+687 RFLLGT
-693 DEKDLG
+693 DEKDLD

-709 QTVRVKVE
+709 QTVRIKVE
-717 KRASVDG
+717 KKAGGEG
-724 VVCTGSTVAAGGAS
+724 VTCTGSTVGAGGAT
-738 KPAGVCS
+738 KLGGVS
-745 SSACTSPK
+745 SPK

-762 DSRRDSR
+762 DSRKDSR
-769 DSTMSGGSVD
+769 DSMISSVSVD
-779 MDPLTQLLPGL
+779 MDPLSQMLPGF
-790 RGPSGAKQ
+790 RGPAGAKQ
-798 SSEDSTTPGGGPQ
+798 GSEDTPNPGGGPQ
-811 LHSPASQ
+811 LQSPGPQ
-818 PPAQLQSPLPQL
+818 PPATLQSPVPQL
-830 QSPLPQLQ
+830 QSPLSQP
-838 SPLPQLQSPLPQ
+838 
-850 LQSPLPQLQSP
+850 
-861 LPQLQSPLP
+861 
-870 QLQSSQSLPQ
+870 QSLPQ

-912 NVNVKRESP
+912 NVNVKREPP
-921 GTPNRVLSDGGPS
+921 GTPNRGLSDGRPP
-934 SGCNLQSQSSF
+934 SGCSLQSQSSF
-945 DFCSPPTPS
+945 EFCNPATPS
-954 QTQNLGQG
+954 QQPGQG
-962 DPFQTPKDS
+962 DPFQTPIDS
-971 SLFPEAEVINAF
+971 SPFPEAEVMNPF
-983 SSSTGLSKMDV
+983 TSTTGQTKMDV
-994 GDSQFQPLSL
+994 GDSQFQPLAL
-1004 SDSLSFNGL
+1004 ADTLTFDGL

-1033 DEVLGPPTTPEGRND
+1033 DEVLGPPTTPEARND
-1048 EKALLEQLVSFL
+1048 EKALLEQLVNFL

-1076 IDKLVQGGC
+1076 IDKLIQGGC
-1085 FDPLNQNFPTQQ
+1085 FDPLPQNFPPQQ
-1097 STATSGSMD
+1097 PTATPVSID
-1106 PKLPTYPSQFTPSP
+1106 PKLPTYPSQFTPAP
-1120 QAQFPPELAT
+1120 QAPFPPELGT
-1130 VVGQQGLGF
+1130 VGAQGLGF
-1139 GAPRRAFPGGTTGV
+1139 GAPRGAFPGGTGM
-1153 GLRPGVPRPLGVG
+1153 GLRPGMTRPQGMGNPV
-1166 AQLRL
+1166 RL

-1190 QNRMAGIHPF
+1190 QNRLAGMNQF
-1200 PGGAQHVNIGLRQG
+1200 PGGAQHVNMGIRQG

-1221 SQPPLNAQMLAQ
+1221 SQQPPLNAQMLAQ

-1256 RQNIAGAPTGVV
+1256 RQNIAGTPTGAV
-1268 GPTGGTA
+1268 GPIGTA
-1275 RAPKGPPQTPQQQQ
+1275 RVPKAPPTTTQQQQQQ
-1289 QFSFPPGYNPL
+1289 QFNFPPGYNP
-1300 MGKSPTSPSNFSP
+1300 MAGNPPTSPSHFSP
-1313 MTGGPL
+1313 ITAGPL

-1329 NNPTL
+1329 NNQTL
-1334 MAGVQGQFSTTVNST
+1334 MGGVQGQFNSTVNSS
-1349 LPQGLFQ
+1349 LQQGLFQ
-1356 QFGGSAISQQDPPF
+1356 QFGGSAVVQQDPPF
-1370 PPEMSPTSPLLSPQ
+1370 APEMSPSSPLLSPQ
-1384 NPTSQSPLLQQAPPP
+1384 NSTSQSPLLQQNSST
-1399 GYQSPEMK
+1399 GYQSPDMK
-1407 SWQQTGMG
+1407 GWQPTSVG
-1415 SNSLFS
+1415 SLFS
-1421 PSGQSAA
+1421 QSGQSAG
-1428 QAFGQQGVYNNM
+1428 QPFGQQGVYNNM

-1446 AGGSGGVGP
+1446 AGGSSGVSSLP
-1455 LSPMGQPVGISNSNL
+1455 PIGQSVGMSNSNL

-1489 DVQCTVNLVGGDSY
+1489 DVQCTVNLVGSDSY
-1503 LNPGPIGAAASQKG
+1503 LNQGSIGAAASQKG
-1517 PGVPQGSQNNQA
+1517 PGPQGSQNNQA

>member
-1 MSAVGENPLD
+1 MSAVGESPLD

-20 KGSPCDTSGQSVEKR
+20 KGSPCDTSGQSLEKR
-35 RRELECHYIEE
+35 RRELECRYIEE

-60 LSSKPDKCHILK
+60 LSVKPDKCHILK
-72 STVDQIQQMKRREQE
+72 STVDQIQQIKRREQE

-145 SYLGYSQG
+145 SYLGYTQE
-153 ELMTSSVYSML
+153 ELMTSSVYSIL

-185 QWPQEP
+185 PWPQEP
-191 SRRNSHTFN
+191 GRRNSHTFN
-200 CRMLKRPPDELDSEN
+200 CRMLKRPPDEADSEN
-215 PEARQQYEIM
+215 LEARQQYEIM
-225 QCFTVSQPRTMQ
+225 QCFTVSQPRALQ
-237 EEGEDLQSCLIC
+237 EEGDDLQSCLIC
-249 IACRIPRAQPFSTES
+249 IACRIPRTQPVSSES

-288 PGWEDLVR
+288 HGWEDLVR
-296 KCIFAFF
+296 KCIYAFF
-303 QTQGKEPSHAKKL
+303 QPQGKEPSHAKKL

-323 GTAISPL
+323 GSAISPL

-379 TNPSLPPALGSL
+379 TNPSLPPTLGSL
-391 AQTPSRSPSLPPSS
+391 AQTPSRSPTLPPGS
-405 NWTQGSGLST
+405 NSTQVSGLAS
-415 SGLHPNNTNTSPH
+415 SGLHPNNSNASSH

-440 PNRTCPQ
+440 PSRTCPQ

-456 SPLIATPTSFMSPRM
+456 SPLTATPTSFMSPRM

-476 GLGGSPRLPGNPFS
+476 GLGGSPRVPGNPFS
-490 PSTPGLQ
+490 PSTPGLH
-497 SPAGEL
+497 SPAGAL

-511 QQSGGDGSSGTSG
+511 QQSSGDSGSGASG
-524 GSTGSFSLSSPV
+524 GSTGSFSLPSPV
-536 LQRQASTPTGSST
+536 PQRQASTPTGSST
-549 RPPSAKLPEGGEGG
+549 RPPSAKPPEGGEGG
-563 GENSVKAPLPSASLL
+563 GEDSVKATLPSASQL
-578 GNPRLNQLLE
+578 GTPRLNQLLE
-588 RNGAGAE
+588 SNGTAVE
-595 SNNNRIHCKSSPHP
+595 SNNSSINCTSSPHP
-609 SNPHPAPQCP
+609 PNPLPVPPCP

-638 TSPHDASTT
+638 NSPNDATT
-647 TEEGLNKSDVEIKR
+647 TEEGVNKNEVEIKK
-661 EPPAIPALTAAPPKS
+661 EPPASPALSTVAPKS

-717 KRASVDG
+717 KRASGEG
-724 VVCTGSTVAAGGAS
+724 VPCLGSTVAAGGAA
-738 KPAGVCS
+738 KPAGVS
-745 SSACTSPK
+745 SSSVCISPK

-762 DSRRDSR
+762 DSRKDSR
-769 DSTMSGGSVD
+769 DSTMSGGPVD

-798 SSEDSTTPGGGPQ
+798 GSEDSTTPGAGPQ
-811 LHSPASQ
+811 LQSPAPQAQ
-818 PPAQLQSPLPQL
+818 PPAQLQSPVPQL
-830 QSPLPQLQ
+830 QSPLSQP
-838 SPLPQLQSPLPQ
+838 
-850 LQSPLPQLQSP
+850 
-861 LPQLQSPLP
+861 
-870 QLQSSQSLPQ
+870 QSLPQ

-906 EASTPR
+906 EANTPR
-912 NVNVKRESP
+912 NVNVKREPP
-921 GTPNRVLSDGGPS
+921 GTPNRGLSDGGPP
-934 SGCNLQSQSSF
+934 SGCSLQSQSSF

-954 QTQNLGQG
+954 QTQAQGQG

-971 SLFPEAEVINAF
+971 SPFPEAEVINPF
-983 SSSTGLSKMDV
+983 SSSTGLTKMDV
-994 GDSQFQPLSL
+994 GDSQFQPLPL
-1004 SDSLSFNGL
+1004 SESLSFDGL

-1085 FDPLNQNFPTQQ
+1085 FDPLPQNFQTQQ
-1097 STATSGSMD
+1097 PTATPVSMD
-1106 PKLPTYPSQFTPSP
+1106 PKVPTYPSQFTPAP

-1130 VVGQQGLGF
+1130 VGPQGLGF
-1139 GAPRRAFPGGTTGV
+1139 GAPRGTFPGGMGM
-1153 GLRPGVPRPLGVG
+1153 GLRPGMTRPQGIG
-1166 AQLRL
+1166 TQLRL

-1190 QNRMAGIHPF
+1190 QSRLAGINQF
-1200 PGGAQHVNIGLRQG
+1200 PAGAQHVNMGIRQG
-1214 VQQPQMP
+1214 VQQPQIP

-1256 RQNIAGAPTGVV
+1256 RQNMAGTPTGAV
-1268 GPTGGTA
+1268 GPIGTA
-1275 RAPKGPPQTPQQQQ
+1275 RVPKGPPTTPQPQQQQ
-1289 QFSFPPGYNPL
+1289 QQQQFNFPPGYNPIT
-1300 MGKSPTSPSNFSP
+1300 GNPPTSPSHFSP
-1313 MTGGPL
+1313 MSGGPL
-1319 DNKLPSRVPL
+1319 DSKLSARVPL
-1329 NNPTL
+1329 NNQTL
-1334 MAGVQGQFSTTVNST
+1334 MSGVQGQFSSTVNSS
-1349 LPQGLFQ
+1349 LQQGLFQ
-1356 QFGGSAISQQDPPF
+1356 QFGGSAIVQQDPSF

-1384 NPTSQSPLLQQAPPP
+1384 NSTSQSPLLQQAPPP
-1399 GYQSPEMK
+1399 GYQSPDMK
-1407 SWQQTGMG
+1407 SWQQTGMV

-1421 PSGQSAA
+1421 QSGQSAG

-1446 AGGSGGVGP
+1446 AGGSGGVGS
-1455 LSPMGQPVGISNSNL
+1455 LAPMGQPVVMSNSNL

-1489 DVQCTVNLVGGDSY
+1489 DVQCTVNLVGSDSY
-1503 LNPGPIGAAASQKG
+1503 LNQGSIGAAASQKG
-1517 PGVPQGSQNNQA
+1517 PGPQGSQNNQA

>member
-20 KGSPCDTSGQSVEKR
+20 KGSPCVTSGQSLEKR
-35 RRELECHYIEE
+35 RRELECRYIEE

-60 LSSKPDKCHILK
+60 LSVKPDKCHILK

-87 KAALLSPDDEVQ
+87 KAPLLSPDDEVQ

-145 SYLGYSQG
+145 SYLGYAQE
-153 ELMTSSVYSML
+153 ELMTSSVYSIL

-185 QWPQEP
+185 PWPQETG
-191 SRRNSHTFN
+191 RRNSHTFN

-296 KCIFAFF
+296 KCIYAFF
-303 QTQGKEPSHAKKL
+303 QPQGKEPSHAKKL

-379 TNPSLPPALGSL
+379 TNPSLPPNLGSL
-391 AQTPSRSPSLPPSS
+391 AQTPSRSPSLPPGS
-405 NWTQGSGLST
+405 NWTQGSGLAT
-415 SGLHPNNTNTSPH
+415 SGLHPNNSNASSH

-440 PNRTCPQ
+440 PNRTCSQ

-456 SPLIATPTSFMSPRM
+456 SPLTATPTSFMSPRM

-476 GLGGSPRLPGNPFS
+476 GLGGSPRIPGNPFS
-490 PSTPGLQ
+490 PSTAGLH
-497 SPAGEL
+497 SPAGAL

-511 QQSGGDGSSGTSG
+511 QQSGGDGSNGASG
-524 GSTGSFSLSSPV
+524 GSTGSFSMSSPV

-549 RPPSAKLPEGGEGG
+549 RPSSAKPPEGGEGG
-563 GENSVKAPLPSASLL
+563 GEDSVKAPLPSGSH
-578 GNPRLNQLLE
+578 
-588 RNGAGAE
+588 
-595 SNNNRIHCKSSPHP
+595 IHCTSSPHP
-609 SNPHPAPQCP
+609 PNPPPAPQCP

-638 TSPHDASTT
+638 SSPSDASTPI
-647 TEEGLNKSDVEIKR
+647 EDGINKNQVEIKK
-661 EPPAIPALTAAPPKS
+661 EPPASPALTAAASKS

-724 VVCTGSTVAAGGAS
+724 VACTGSTVAASNAGAS
-738 KPAGVCS
+738 KPVGVSS
-745 SSACTSPK
+745 SSACMSPK
-753 SSPVGENRR
+753 SSP
-762 DSRRDSR
+762 
-769 DSTMSGGSVD
+769 
-779 MDPLTQLLPGL
+779 
-790 RGPSGAKQ
+790 
-798 SSEDSTTPGGGPQ
+798 
-811 LHSPASQ
+811 
-818 PPAQLQSPLPQL
+818 
-830 QSPLPQLQ
+830 
-838 SPLPQLQSPLPQ
+838 
-850 LQSPLPQLQSP
+850 
-861 LPQLQSPLP
+861 
-870 QLQSSQSLPQ
+870 SLSQ

-894 LKLQSPTQLQPG
+894 LKLQSPTQLQPS

-912 NVNVKRESP
+912 NVNVKREPP
-921 GTPNRVLSDGGPS
+921 GLSDGGPP
-934 SGCNLQSQSSF
+934 SGCSLQSQSSF

-954 QTQNLGQG
+954 QTPGQGQG
-962 DPFQTPKDS
+962 DPFQTPKDNS
-971 SLFPEAEVINAF
+971 PFPEAEVINPF
-983 SSSTGLSKMDV
+983 SSSTGLTKMDV
-994 GDSQFQPLSL
+994 GDSQFQPLAL
-1004 SDSLSFNGL
+1004 SDTLSFDGL

-1085 FDPLNQNFPTQQ
+1085 FDPLPQNFPTQQ
-1097 STATSGSMD
+1097 PTASPVSMD
-1106 PKLPTYPSQFTPSP
+1106 PKLPTYPSQFTPAS
-1120 QAQFPPELAT
+1120 QAQFPPELVT
-1130 VVGQQGLGF
+1130 VGPQGLGF
-1139 GAPRRAFPGGTTGV
+1139 GAPRGAFPGGTTGI
-1153 GLRPGVPRPLGVG
+1153 GLRPGMTRPQGMG
-1166 AQLRL
+1166 TQLRL

-1190 QNRMAGIHPF
+1190 QNRMAGMSPF
-1200 PGGAQHVNIGLRQG
+1200 PGGAQHVNIGIRQG

-1221 SQPPLNAQMLAQ
+1221 TQPPLNAQMLAQ

-1256 RQNIAGAPTGVV
+1256 RQNMAGAPTGAV
-1268 GPTGGTA
+1268 GSVGTA
-1275 RAPKGPPQTPQQQQ
+1275 RVPKGPPTTPQQQQ
-1289 QFSFPPGYNPL
+1289 QFNFPPGYNP
-1300 MGKSPTSPSNFSP
+1300 MTGKSPTSPSHFSP

-1319 DNKLPSRVPL
+1319 DNKLSVRVPL
-1329 NNPTL
+1329 NNQTL
-1334 MAGVQGQFSTTVNST
+1334 MGGVQGQFSSTVNAS
-1349 LPQGLFQ
+1349 LQPALFQ
-1356 QFGGSAISQQDPPF
+1356 QFGGSAMVQQDPSF

-1384 NPTSQSPLLQQAPPP
+1384 NSTSQSPLLQQAPPP
-1399 GYQSPEMK
+1399 GYQSPDMK

-1421 PSGQSAA
+1421 QSGQSAG

-1446 AGGSGGVGP
+1446 AGGSGGVGSLP
-1455 LSPMGQPVGISNSNL
+1455 PMGQPVGMSNSNL

-1489 DVQCTVNLVGGDSY
+1489 DVQCTVNLVGSDSY
-1503 LNPGPIGAAASQKG
+1503 LNQGSIGASASQKG
-1517 PGVPQGSQNNQA
+1517 PGPQGSQNNQA